1 MSSHAHF
8 GGLDVLSDRIKRR
21 WWLITG
27 MDSVSPEGHEHPFT
41 LRVVT
46 DQRVPAPRV
55 LVVDDESTI
64 RVALRRFFTRL
75 GWSVDEAPGGEVALE
90 KILNSEAAQPFRL
103 VICDL
108 RMPGLN
114 GIGLHDRL
122 AELRP
127 AILDRLIF
135 STGDLVSEE
144 VADFIETTHCLV
156 LQKPFELSALLQTV
170 QRVDERNNRS
180 ASGSG

>member
-1 MSSHAHF
+1 MHSGPTEGDGIPPALRIVSEEHAP
-8 GGLDVLSDRIKRR
+8 GLHVLI
-21 WWLITG
+21 
-27 MDSVSPEGHEHPFT
+27 
-41 LRVVT
+41 
-46 DQRVPAPRV
+46 
-55 LVVDDESTI
+55 VDDESTI

-75 GWSVDEAPGGEVALE
+75 GWSVDEAPSGEIALE
-90 KILNSEAAQPFRL
+90 KLLSTGDEPHPL

-108 RMPGLN
+108 RMPGIN
-114 GIGLHDRL
+114 GIDLHDRL

-144 VADFIETTHCLV
+144 VADFIGRTKCLV
-156 LQKPFELSALLQTV
+156 LQKPFELKTLLATV
-170 QRVDERNNRS
+170 QRIDARNDQS